1 MLKRRFVP
9 CIFDEVEDVEDYKP
23 GGFHPVR
30 IGDKFNDGRYRILHK
45 LGNGGSS
52 TIWLA
57 RDEQFSESGLGKL
70 VTIKALRADA
80 FKINSPELVVPTLMS
95 SSESFDFYRKVEDN
109 FVVNGPNGTHMFIIY
124 AFAGPS
130 VRAISEFPENRRL
143 RADLARKI
151 AAQASS
157 ALQRIHRAGFIHG
170 DFTTSNFLFRLTD
183 DVCKWSDEEV
193 YFQLES
199 PETDIVQMLNG
210 QPIGPQVPSE
220 VTEAIDPF
228 IFFENDLLQESVVVI
243 DFGQAY
249 AASEPLE
256 DYKPRTLMNYMSPET
271 RFEGRVGP
279 ESDVWTLGCAI
290 FEIRTGFPLFNPFF
304 PSDAVILTKIVGT
317 LGRLPDPWWNVF
329 KNRHLFEEDGQPK
342 TTKGLAVTPSIR
354 ELLQAIGTRE
364 EILDSDG
371 GLMFEQTETKID
383 ENEVDLLVDL
393 LEKMLKY
400 RPEDRIG
407 IEEVVSHPW
416 FKV

>member
-9 CIFDEVEDVEDYKP
+9 CIFDEVENVEDYQP
-23 GGFHPVR
+23 GGFHPMR
-30 IGDKFNDGRYRILHK
+30 IGDKFGNGRYKILHK

-57 RDEQFSESGLGKL
+57 RDEHSSESGLGKL

-80 FKINSPELVVPTLMS
+80 SKINSPELVVPTLMP

-109 FVVNGPNGTHMFIIY
+109 FVVNGPNGSHMFIVY

-130 VRAISEFPENRRL
+130 VRAISKTPENRRL

-157 ALQRIHRAGFIHG
+157 VLQRIHHAGFIHG

-183 DVCKWSDEEV
+183 DVHKWSDDDV

-199 PETDIVQMLNG
+199 PETDAVQMLNG

-228 IFFENDLLQESVVVI
+228 IFFENDLLQESIVVV
-243 DFGQAY
+243 DFGQSY
-249 AASEPLE
+249 AASEPPK
-256 DYKPRTLMNYMSPET
+256 DYKPRTMMNYMSPET

-290 FEIRTGFPLFNPFF
+290 FEIRAGFPLFDPFF

-329 KNRHLFEEDGQPK
+329 KNRHLFEEDGRPK
-342 TTKGLAVTPSIR
+342 TNGIAVTPSIR
-354 ELLQAIGTRE
+354 ELLQSVGTRD

-371 GLMFEQTETKID
+371 GSMFEQTETRID
-383 ENEVDLLVDL
+383 GTEVDLLVDL
-393 LEKMLKY
+393 LEKMLRY

-407 IEEVVSHPW
+407 VDEVVNHSW